1 MSSATRTTRVATVSE
16 LNDTLLDAVSLTSHR
31 VVVNGVELHYVEA
44 GAGPLVVLAHGFPE
58 FWYSWRRQIPALV
71 AAGFRVVALDLRGY
85 NESAKPAGVEAYKL
99 TTVAADIAALI
110 EHLGAPC
117 VLVGHDWGGFA
128 SWVVAMTRPELIRRL
143 AILNIPHPAPFARE
157 MRRHFSQKLRM
168 AYQLYFQPPGLAELT
183 MRPIF
188 RRVMRRGGRFSAAD
202 IVEYDKAWS
211 QPGATRAMANYYR
224 AIRKYRS
231 ELRPLIKPIEKPVL
245 LIWGEKE
252 PVFRRSTT
260 EDFDEWVP
268 DLRIARI
275 AGAGHFV
282 QTDEPEIVSDL
293 LIEFAGM

>member
-1 MSSATRTTRVATVSE
+1 
-16 LNDTLLDAVSLTSHR
+16 LLDAVPLASHR
-31 VVVNGVELHYVEA
+31 AAVNGVELHYVEA
-44 GAGPLVVLAHGFPE
+44 GSGPLVVLAHGFPE

-71 AAGFRVVALDLRGY
+71 AAGFRVVAVDLRGY
-85 NESAKPAGVEAYKL
+85 NESSKPRAIEAYKL
-99 TTVAADIAALI
+99 TTVAADLAALI
-110 EHLGAPC
+110 EHLGAPA

-128 SWVVAMTRPELIRRL
+128 SWVVAMTRPEVIRKL
-143 AILNIPHPAPFARE
+143 VILNIPHPAPFARE

-168 AYQLYFQPPGLAELT
+168 AYQLYFHPPGLAELT
-183 MRPIF
+183 MRPLF
-188 RRVMRRGGRFSAAD
+188 RFVLRRGGRFTRED
-202 IVEYDKAWS
+202 IARYDEAWS
-211 QPGATRAMANYYR
+211 KPGAKRAMANYYR
-224 AIRKYRS
+224 AIRRYRS
-231 ELRPLIKPIEKPVL
+231 ELRPLMKPILKPVL

-293 LIEFAGM
+293 LVEFAR